1 MNKTISFNKF
11 SGLILIL
18 ILFLMMTVNSY
29 AESGLS
35 LGEVIELADEND
47 VDLKISV
54 LELDNARLNYEMSRA
69 QNLRTESRYQ
79 ELSAE
84 LAYNQAQEENRQTRT
99 GIYIGLIR
107 DYHNIVEIN
116 QELEIAV
123 KERDLARKR
132 LEDKELEVEQ
142 GLSSRINL
150 LQQQIAYNNTEFDLI
165 SLEADLEQA
174 ERQFKS
180 RLDLDYLPE
189 LTSRIQPVGSLDLG
203 AREEIVA
210 KTLDESFQ
218 LEAARINRE
227 LSEIDLRRAEAVQT
241 PELELQEHKNQREL
255 ADLEI
260 IQVEESVEEDALEQ
274 YHQVEQSY
282 RQIELA
288 VDNLEQ
294 ASEHRRITREQREA
308 GLVSASALEEAE
320 LEHLQAELN
329 LDLSRF
335 AYLINYFD
343 LQNMIGVELEVLL
356 DGIVAVISD

>member
-1 MNKTISFNKF
+1 MFKLYRAKCFT
-11 SGLILIL
+11 GVVA
-18 ILFLMMTVNSY
+18 ILFFVLLMSGSSY
-29 AESGLS
+29 AGNGLS
-35 LGEVIELADEND
+35 LEEVIELADEND
-47 VDLKISV
+47 VDLKIAG

-69 QNLRTESRYQ
+69 RNLRTESRYQ

-84 LAYNQAQEENRQTRT
+84 LAFNQAQEENRQTRT
-99 GIYIGLIR
+99 GIYIGLIN
-107 DYHNIVEIN
+107 DYHNIVELN
-116 QELEIAV
+116 KELDIAV
-123 KERDLARKR
+123 KEKDLARKR

-142 GLSSRINL
+142 GLSSRIEL
-150 LQQQIAYNNTEFDLI
+150 LQQQIAFNNAEFELI
-165 SLEADLEQA
+165 SLEAELEQA

-180 RLDLDYLPE
+180 RLGLDYLPE
-189 LTSRIQPVGSLDLG
+189 LTSRIQPVGRLELPERS
-203 AREEIVA
+203 EIVDEA
-210 KTLDESFQ
+210 FEESFQ
-218 LEAARINRE
+218 LEAARINKE

-241 PELELQEHKNQREL
+241 PDLELQEHRNQLEL
-255 ADLEI
+255 AGLEI
-260 IQVEESVEEDALEQ
+260 IQVEESVEEDALDQ

-294 ASEHRRITREQREA
+294 AAEHRRITREQREA

-320 LEHLQAELN
+320 LEYLQAELN

-356 DGIVAVISD
+356 GEIITVISD

>member
-1 MNKTISFNKF
+1 MFKLDRLKYF
-11 SGLILIL
+11 SGVII
-18 ILFLMMTVNSY
+18 ILFFVLMISGSSY
-29 AESGLS
+29 AESGLA
-35 LGEVIELADEND
+35 LEEVIELANEND
-47 VDLKISV
+47 IDLEISG

-69 QNLRTESRYQ
+69 RNLRTESRYQ

-99 GIYIGLIR
+99 GIYIGLIN
-107 DYHNIVEIN
+107 DYHNIVELN
-116 QELEIAV
+116 KELDIAV
-123 KERDLARKR
+123 KEKELARKR

-142 GLSSRINL
+142 GLSSRIEL
-150 LQQQIAYNNTEFDLI
+150 LQQQIAFNNTEFDLI
-165 SLEADLEQA
+165 SLEAELDQA
-174 ERQFKS
+174 ERQFRT
-180 RLDLDYLPE
+180 RLDLDHLPE
-189 LTSRIQPVGSLDLG
+189 LSSRIQPVGRLDLPP
-203 AREEIVA
+203 RSDIVEEAIE
-210 KTLDESFQ
+210 ESFQ

-241 PELELQEHKNQREL
+241 PDLELQEHRNQLKL
-255 ADLEI
+255 AGLEI
-260 IQVEESVEEDALEQ
+260 IQVEERVEEEALDQ

-294 ASEHRRITREQREA
+294 AAEHWRITREQREA

-356 DGIVAVISD
+356 GEIIAVISG